1 MLFTVT
7 VVVAIVQADR
17 RSRAES
23 AADVPV
29 TPAVPPLNTNVE
41 PVSELLTAC
50 MEYAAAAFD
59 VRVVPTTLTLADANT
74 EPNMKKFAAAAVPV
88 DFIVADETEIVVP
101 DIALPMLENATPSA
115 VDAVA
120 VRDADAD
127 ATNVMAAA
135 EVGVNRTLAE
145 YADPTVDAIAGAPA
159 NVTAK
164 LFTLDASTISPA
176 LEAEVAEPAFIAPLT
191 TTETAESDGELRKWK
206 LRLQVV
212 PDAVTSAVAETVKLL
227 ERTEG
232 PLMLTVDASVLP
244 ADDSDPDT
252 RTDIAENV
260 PVPEATTPLA
270 APPLDVA
277 TAVPAKLTASV
288 LNVVAGPATETTVAA
303 PADATLSVP
312 ARFTD
317 SALNVVPLPS
327 TYTPVACPT
336 AETLIDVAASEIVAA
351 VVVAPDSCTPVALP
365 PAPLAVTV
373 VGTTIVTPLLV
384 IAPAMLTP

>member
-1 MLFTVT
+1 MLLTVT

-59 VRVVPTTLTLADANT
+59 VRVVPTTLTLADANA

-88 DFIVADETEIVVP
+88 AFIVADETEIVVP